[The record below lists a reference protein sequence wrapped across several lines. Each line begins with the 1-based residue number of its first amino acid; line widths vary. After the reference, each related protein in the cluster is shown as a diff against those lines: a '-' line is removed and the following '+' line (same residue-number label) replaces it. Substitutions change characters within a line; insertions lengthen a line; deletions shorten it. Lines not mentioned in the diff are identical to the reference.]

1 MKYFHLLKVKPLKG
15 TISRVFQHLGEW
27 RVFFQAY
34 LYDHTEWF
42 LRQKNCII
50 ISPVFKTRLLEW
62 MQYLKSLSIVFE
74 NTLIY
79 LKKIMLFFKN
89 PLWLS
94 LRFGQWH
101 LPLPSLAL
109 GLPTEARLFSSACGM
124 NKLSHSW
131 LHIAEKIN
139 RGQCTSLPQL
149 LQIFAFTVYTYSYDI
164 SLLGWLPQLLV
175 NYIF

>member
-1 MKYFHLLKVKPLKG
+1 MKYFHLLKVKPQKG
-15 TISRVFQHLGEW
+15 TISRVFQHPGEW

-42 LRQKNCII
+42 PRQKKNCII
-50 ISPVFKTRLLEW
+50 ISSVFKTSLLEW
-62 MQYLKSLSIVFE
+62 MQYLRSLSIVFG
-74 NTLIY
+74 
-79 LKKIMLFFKN
+79 KKSFSSPKIKY

-94 LRFGQWH
+94 LRFGQCQ

-109 GLPTEARLFSSACGM
+109 GLPTEARLSSSACGM

-149 LQIFAFTVYTYSYDI
+149 LQIFAFMVYTCSYDI
-164 SLLGWLPQLLV
+164 SLLGWLSQLLV
-175 NYIF
+175 NYIFRS